1 MEEETHDGSLDLQE
15 IRRRVKELDF
25 FPRNCREE
33 PVESCSSDYETLVV
47 QDFVLQFE
55 PKVKE
60 IVEDYGDVDLLDVD
74 HTLISLEKSTI
85 YMAGVKDN
93 DKADILHSFPFA
105 SGALPVRYL
114 GLPLLTKKMTTSDY
128 GPLVE
133 KIRVR
138 IGKWTARH
146 LSFAGRLQL
155 ISSVIHSLTN
165 FWMSAFRLPSA
176 CIKEIDSICSSFLWS
191 GPELNTKKAKV
202 AWSDVCTPKDE
213 GGLGIRSLKEANKVS
228 LLKLI
233 WRMLSSTSL
242 WVQWLRLYL
251 LRKGSFWSI
260 SGNTTLGSWMWKKI
274 LKHRALASGFVK
286 HDIHNGSNTSF
297 WFDNWSKIGRLID
310 VTGHRGCI
318 DMGITLHASVAEAV
332 VNHRPRRHR
341 HDTLLRIE
349 DVIAEVRHQ
358 GLTSGEDTVRWKGNG
373 DIFKPCFNTKE
384 TWAATREPKLKVN
397 WYKGVW
403 FSHATPKY
411 SVLAWIAIKNRLT
424 TGDRMLS
431 WNAGADSS
439 CVLCHHLVETRD
451 HLFFTCP
458 YSAEVWSTLTRKLL
472 SQHFTNRW
480 EAILKLLTNKSLGHE
495 VLFLTR
501 YTFQLTLHS
510 LWKER
515 NGRRHGE
522 VPQAAAQM
530 MKYESQIMVKLSDG
544 NLTDAYL
551 EYLRNELQSVE
562 AESAKVSEEIERLS
576 QSHAQDSS
584 RLQRDLEGLLLS
596 LDSMSSQDVEKSK
609 ENQPSSS
616 SMEVCEVIDDDKFK
630 MFELENQM
638 EEKRMILKSLE
649 DLDSLRKRFD
659 AAEQVED
666 ALTGLKVLEFDGNF
680 IRLQLRTYIPK
691 LDGLLGQH
699 KFEHTTEP
707 SELIHELLIY
717 LKDKT
722 TEITKFEMFPNDIYI
737 GDIIEAPDSFRQ
749 VRLHSAVLDTRS
761 SVQWV
766 VAKVQD
772 KIIST
777 TLRKDFV
784 MSSKTI
790 RYTFEYYDKDETI
803 VAHIAGGIDAFLKV
817 SDGWP
822 LLNTP
827 LKLASL
833 KNSDNQSKGF
843 SLSLISKLE
852 ELANS
857 LDLETRQNL
866 SGFMDAVE
874 KILVQQTREELK
886 SNESS
891 QK

>member
-1 MEEETHDGSLDLQE
+1 
-15 IRRRVKELDF
+15 
-25 FPRNCREE
+25 
-33 PVESCSSDYETLVV
+33 
-47 QDFVLQFE
+47 
-55 PKVKE
+55 
-60 IVEDYGDVDLLDVD
+60 
-74 HTLISLEKSTI
+74 
-85 YMAGVKDN
+85 MAGVKDN

-458 YSAEVWSTLTRKLL
+458 YSVEVWSTLTRKLL

-495 VLFLTR
+495 VPFLTR

-530 MKYESQIMVKLSDG
+530 V
-544 NLTDAYL
+544 
-551 EYLRNELQSVE
+551 RF
-562 AESAKVSEEIERLS
+562 
-576 QSHAQDSS
+576 
-584 RLQRDLEGLLLS
+584 
-596 LDSMSSQDVEKSK
+596 LDK
-609 ENQPSSS
+609 
-616 SMEVCEVIDDDKFK
+616 
-630 MFELENQM
+630 
-638 EEKRMILKSLE
+638 
-649 DLDSLRKRFD
+649 
-659 AAEQVED
+659 QV
-666 ALTGLKVLEFDGNF
+666 
-680 IRLQLRTYIPK
+680 
-691 LDGLLGQH
+691 
-699 KFEHTTEP
+699 
-707 SELIHELLIY
+707 
-717 LKDKT
+717 
-722 TEITKFEMFPNDIYI
+722 
-737 GDIIEAPDSFRQ
+737 
-749 VRLHSAVLDTRS
+749 
-761 SVQWV
+761 
-766 VAKVQD
+766 
-772 KIIST
+772 
-777 TLRKDFV
+777 
-784 MSSKTI
+784 
-790 RYTFEYYDKDETI
+790 
-803 VAHIAGGIDAFLKV
+803 
-817 SDGWP
+817 
-822 LLNTP
+822 
-827 LKLASL
+827 
-833 KNSDNQSKGF
+833 
-843 SLSLISKLE
+843 
-852 ELANS
+852 
-857 LDLETRQNL
+857 
-866 SGFMDAVE
+866 
-874 KILVQQTREELK
+874 
-886 SNESS
+886 
-891 QK
+891 

>member
-1 MEEETHDGSLDLQE
+1 
-15 IRRRVKELDF
+15 
-25 FPRNCREE
+25 
-33 PVESCSSDYETLVV
+33 
-47 QDFVLQFE
+47 
-55 PKVKE
+55 
-60 IVEDYGDVDLLDVD
+60 
-74 HTLISLEKSTI
+74 
-85 YMAGVKDN
+85 
-93 DKADILHSFPFA
+93 
-105 SGALPVRYL
+105 
-114 GLPLLTKKMTTSDY
+114 
-128 GPLVE
+128 
-133 KIRVR
+133 
-138 IGKWTARH
+138 
-146 LSFAGRLQL
+146 
-155 ISSVIHSLTN
+155 
-165 FWMSAFRLPSA
+165 
-176 CIKEIDSICSSFLWS
+176 
-191 GPELNTKKAKV
+191 
-202 AWSDVCTPKDE
+202 
-213 GGLGIRSLKEANKVS
+213 
-228 LLKLI
+228 
-233 WRMLSSTSL
+233 
-242 WVQWLRLYL
+242 
-251 LRKGSFWSI
+251 
-260 SGNTTLGSWMWKKI
+260 
-274 LKHRALASGFVK
+274 
-286 HDIHNGSNTSF
+286 
-297 WFDNWSKIGRLID
+297 
-310 VTGHRGCI
+310 
-318 DMGITLHASVAEAV
+318 
-332 VNHRPRRHR
+332 
-341 HDTLLRIE
+341 
-349 DVIAEVRHQ
+349 
-358 GLTSGEDTVRWKGNG
+358 
-373 DIFKPCFNTKE
+373 
-384 TWAATREPKLKVN
+384 
-397 WYKGVW
+397 
-403 FSHATPKY
+403 
-411 SVLAWIAIKNRLT
+411 
-424 TGDRMLS
+424 
-431 WNAGADSS
+431 
-439 CVLCHHLVETRD
+439 
-451 HLFFTCP
+451 
-458 YSAEVWSTLTRKLL
+458 
-472 SQHFTNRW
+472 
-480 EAILKLLTNKSLGHE
+480 
-495 VLFLTR
+495 
-501 YTFQLTLHS
+501 
-510 LWKER
+510 
-515 NGRRHGE
+515 
-522 VPQAAAQM
+522 

-680 IRLQLRTYIPK
+680 IRLQLRTYIQK
-691 LDGLLGQH
+691 LDGFLGQH
-699 KFEHTTEP
+699 KFDHITEP

-737 GDIIEAPDSFRQ
+737 GDIIEAADSFRQ

-777 TLRKDFV
+777 TLRKYIV

-833 KNSDNQSKGF
+833 KNSDNQSKGI
-843 SLSLISKLE
+843 SLSLICKVE

-866 SGFMDAVE
+866 SGFMDAIE
-874 KILVQQTREELK
+874 KILVEQTREELQ
-886 SNESS
+886 SNKSS

>member
-15 IRRRVKELDF
+15 IRRRVKEFDF

-60 IVEDYGDVDLLDVD
+60 IVEDYGD
-74 HTLISLEKSTI
+74 
-85 YMAGVKDN
+85 
-93 DKADILHSFPFA
+93 
-105 SGALPVRYL
+105 
-114 GLPLLTKKMTTSDY
+114 
-128 GPLVE
+128 
-133 KIRVR
+133 
-138 IGKWTARH
+138 
-146 LSFAGRLQL
+146 
-155 ISSVIHSLTN
+155 
-165 FWMSAFRLPSA
+165 
-176 CIKEIDSICSSFLWS
+176 
-191 GPELNTKKAKV
+191 
-202 AWSDVCTPKDE
+202 
-213 GGLGIRSLKEANKVS
+213 
-228 LLKLI
+228 
-233 WRMLSSTSL
+233 
-242 WVQWLRLYL
+242 
-251 LRKGSFWSI
+251 
-260 SGNTTLGSWMWKKI
+260 
-274 LKHRALASGFVK
+274 
-286 HDIHNGSNTSF
+286 
-297 WFDNWSKIGRLID
+297 
-310 VTGHRGCI
+310 
-318 DMGITLHASVAEAV
+318 
-332 VNHRPRRHR
+332 
-341 HDTLLRIE
+341 
-349 DVIAEVRHQ
+349 
-358 GLTSGEDTVRWKGNG
+358 
-373 DIFKPCFNTKE
+373 
-384 TWAATREPKLKVN
+384 
-397 WYKGVW
+397 
-403 FSHATPKY
+403 
-411 SVLAWIAIKNRLT
+411 
-424 TGDRMLS
+424 
-431 WNAGADSS
+431 
-439 CVLCHHLVETRD
+439 
-451 HLFFTCP
+451 
-458 YSAEVWSTLTRKLL
+458 
-472 SQHFTNRW
+472 
-480 EAILKLLTNKSLGHE
+480 
-495 VLFLTR
+495 
-501 YTFQLTLHS
+501 
-510 LWKER
+510 
-515 NGRRHGE
+515 
-522 VPQAAAQM
+522 

-630 MFELENQM
+630 M

-680 IRLQLRTYIPK
+680 IRLQLRTYIQK
-691 LDGLLGQH
+691 LDGFLGQH
-699 KFEHTTEP
+699 KFDHITEP

-737 GDIIEAPDSFRQ
+737 GDIIEAADSFRQ

-777 TLRKDFV
+777 TLRKYIV

-852 ELANS
+852 SGTSEL
-857 LDLETRQNL
+857 L
-866 SGFMDAVE
+866 GFRDPA
-874 KILVQQTREELK
+874 KLIRLHGCC
-886 SNESS
+886 
-891 QK
+891 

>member
-60 IVEDYGDVDLLDVD
+60 IVEDYGDVDLLDV
-74 HTLISLEKSTI
+74 E
-85 YMAGVKDN
+85 
-93 DKADILHSFPFA
+93 
-105 SGALPVRYL
+105 
-114 GLPLLTKKMTTSDY
+114 
-128 GPLVE
+128 
-133 KIRVR
+133 
-138 IGKWTARH
+138 
-146 LSFAGRLQL
+146 
-155 ISSVIHSLTN
+155 
-165 FWMSAFRLPSA
+165 
-176 CIKEIDSICSSFLWS
+176 DS
-191 GPELNTKKAKV
+191 
-202 AWSDVCTPKDE
+202 
-213 GGLGIRSLKEANKVS
+213 
-228 LLKLI
+228 
-233 WRMLSSTSL
+233 
-242 WVQWLRLYL
+242 
-251 LRKGSFWSI
+251 
-260 SGNTTLGSWMWKKI
+260 
-274 LKHRALASGFVK
+274 
-286 HDIHNGSNTSF
+286 
-297 WFDNWSKIGRLID
+297 
-310 VTGHRGCI
+310 
-318 DMGITLHASVAEAV
+318 
-332 VNHRPRRHR
+332 
-341 HDTLLRIE
+341 
-349 DVIAEVRHQ
+349 
-358 GLTSGEDTVRWKGNG
+358 
-373 DIFKPCFNTKE
+373 
-384 TWAATREPKLKVN
+384 
-397 WYKGVW
+397 
-403 FSHATPKY
+403 
-411 SVLAWIAIKNRLT
+411 
-424 TGDRMLS
+424 
-431 WNAGADSS
+431 
-439 CVLCHHLVETRD
+439 
-451 HLFFTCP
+451 
-458 YSAEVWSTLTRKLL
+458 
-472 SQHFTNRW
+472 
-480 EAILKLLTNKSLGHE
+480 
-495 VLFLTR
+495 
-501 YTFQLTLHS
+501 
-510 LWKER
+510 
-515 NGRRHGE
+515 
-522 VPQAAAQM
+522 
-530 MKYESQIMVKLSDG
+530 
-544 NLTDAYL
+544 DAYL

-649 DLDSLRKRFD
+649 DLDSLR
-659 AAEQVED
+659 
-666 ALTGLKVLEFDGNF
+666 LKVLEFDGNF

>member
-1 MEEETHDGSLDLQE
+1 
-15 IRRRVKELDF
+15 
-25 FPRNCREE
+25 
-33 PVESCSSDYETLVV
+33 
-47 QDFVLQFE
+47 
-55 PKVKE
+55 VKE
-60 IVEDYGDVDLLDVD
+60 IVEEYGDVDLLDV
-74 HTLISLEKSTI
+74 E
-85 YMAGVKDN
+85 
-93 DKADILHSFPFA
+93 
-105 SGALPVRYL
+105 
-114 GLPLLTKKMTTSDY
+114 
-128 GPLVE
+128 
-133 KIRVR
+133 
-138 IGKWTARH
+138 
-146 LSFAGRLQL
+146 
-155 ISSVIHSLTN
+155 
-165 FWMSAFRLPSA
+165 
-176 CIKEIDSICSSFLWS
+176 DS
-191 GPELNTKKAKV
+191 
-202 AWSDVCTPKDE
+202 
-213 GGLGIRSLKEANKVS
+213 
-228 LLKLI
+228 
-233 WRMLSSTSL
+233 
-242 WVQWLRLYL
+242 
-251 LRKGSFWSI
+251 
-260 SGNTTLGSWMWKKI
+260 
-274 LKHRALASGFVK
+274 
-286 HDIHNGSNTSF
+286 
-297 WFDNWSKIGRLID
+297 
-310 VTGHRGCI
+310 
-318 DMGITLHASVAEAV
+318 
-332 VNHRPRRHR
+332 
-341 HDTLLRIE
+341 
-349 DVIAEVRHQ
+349 
-358 GLTSGEDTVRWKGNG
+358 
-373 DIFKPCFNTKE
+373 
-384 TWAATREPKLKVN
+384 
-397 WYKGVW
+397 
-403 FSHATPKY
+403 
-411 SVLAWIAIKNRLT
+411 
-424 TGDRMLS
+424 
-431 WNAGADSS
+431 
-439 CVLCHHLVETRD
+439 
-451 HLFFTCP
+451 
-458 YSAEVWSTLTRKLL
+458 
-472 SQHFTNRW
+472 
-480 EAILKLLTNKSLGHE
+480 
-495 VLFLTR
+495 
-501 YTFQLTLHS
+501 
-510 LWKER
+510 
-515 NGRRHGE
+515 
-522 VPQAAAQM
+522 
-530 MKYESQIMVKLSDG
+530 
-544 NLTDAYL
+544 DAYL

-680 IRLQLRTYIPK
+680 IRLQLRTYIQK
-691 LDGLLGQH
+691 LDGFLGQH
-699 KFEHTTEP
+699 KFDHITEP

-737 GDIIEAPDSFRQ
+737 GDIIEAADSFRQ

-777 TLRKDFV
+777 TLRKYIV

-833 KNSDNQSKGF
+833 KNSDNQSKGI
-843 SLSLISKLE
+843 SLSLICKVE

-866 SGFMDAVE
+866 SGFMDAIE
-874 KILVQQTREELK
+874 KILVEQTREELQ
-886 SNESS
+886 SNKSS

>member
-60 IVEDYGDVDLLDVD
+60 IVEDYGDVDLLDV
-74 HTLISLEKSTI
+74 E
-85 YMAGVKDN
+85 
-93 DKADILHSFPFA
+93 
-105 SGALPVRYL
+105 
-114 GLPLLTKKMTTSDY
+114 
-128 GPLVE
+128 
-133 KIRVR
+133 
-138 IGKWTARH
+138 
-146 LSFAGRLQL
+146 
-155 ISSVIHSLTN
+155 
-165 FWMSAFRLPSA
+165 
-176 CIKEIDSICSSFLWS
+176 DS
-191 GPELNTKKAKV
+191 
-202 AWSDVCTPKDE
+202 
-213 GGLGIRSLKEANKVS
+213 
-228 LLKLI
+228 
-233 WRMLSSTSL
+233 
-242 WVQWLRLYL
+242 
-251 LRKGSFWSI
+251 
-260 SGNTTLGSWMWKKI
+260 
-274 LKHRALASGFVK
+274 
-286 HDIHNGSNTSF
+286 
-297 WFDNWSKIGRLID
+297 
-310 VTGHRGCI
+310 
-318 DMGITLHASVAEAV
+318 
-332 VNHRPRRHR
+332 
-341 HDTLLRIE
+341 
-349 DVIAEVRHQ
+349 
-358 GLTSGEDTVRWKGNG
+358 
-373 DIFKPCFNTKE
+373 
-384 TWAATREPKLKVN
+384 
-397 WYKGVW
+397 
-403 FSHATPKY
+403 
-411 SVLAWIAIKNRLT
+411 
-424 TGDRMLS
+424 
-431 WNAGADSS
+431 
-439 CVLCHHLVETRD
+439 
-451 HLFFTCP
+451 
-458 YSAEVWSTLTRKLL
+458 
-472 SQHFTNRW
+472 
-480 EAILKLLTNKSLGHE
+480 
-495 VLFLTR
+495 
-501 YTFQLTLHS
+501 
-510 LWKER
+510 
-515 NGRRHGE
+515 
-522 VPQAAAQM
+522 
-530 MKYESQIMVKLSDG
+530 
-544 NLTDAYL
+544 DAYL

-659 AAEQVED
+659 
-666 ALTGLKVLEFDGNF
+666 
-680 IRLQLRTYIPK
+680 
-691 LDGLLGQH
+691 DGLLGQH

>member
-60 IVEDYGDVDLLDVD
+60 IVEDYGDVDLLDV
-74 HTLISLEKSTI
+74 E
-85 YMAGVKDN
+85 
-93 DKADILHSFPFA
+93 
-105 SGALPVRYL
+105 
-114 GLPLLTKKMTTSDY
+114 
-128 GPLVE
+128 
-133 KIRVR
+133 
-138 IGKWTARH
+138 
-146 LSFAGRLQL
+146 
-155 ISSVIHSLTN
+155 
-165 FWMSAFRLPSA
+165 
-176 CIKEIDSICSSFLWS
+176 DS
-191 GPELNTKKAKV
+191 
-202 AWSDVCTPKDE
+202 
-213 GGLGIRSLKEANKVS
+213 
-228 LLKLI
+228 
-233 WRMLSSTSL
+233 
-242 WVQWLRLYL
+242 
-251 LRKGSFWSI
+251 
-260 SGNTTLGSWMWKKI
+260 
-274 LKHRALASGFVK
+274 
-286 HDIHNGSNTSF
+286 
-297 WFDNWSKIGRLID
+297 
-310 VTGHRGCI
+310 
-318 DMGITLHASVAEAV
+318 
-332 VNHRPRRHR
+332 
-341 HDTLLRIE
+341 
-349 DVIAEVRHQ
+349 
-358 GLTSGEDTVRWKGNG
+358 
-373 DIFKPCFNTKE
+373 
-384 TWAATREPKLKVN
+384 
-397 WYKGVW
+397 
-403 FSHATPKY
+403 
-411 SVLAWIAIKNRLT
+411 
-424 TGDRMLS
+424 
-431 WNAGADSS
+431 
-439 CVLCHHLVETRD
+439 
-451 HLFFTCP
+451 
-458 YSAEVWSTLTRKLL
+458 
-472 SQHFTNRW
+472 
-480 EAILKLLTNKSLGHE
+480 
-495 VLFLTR
+495 
-501 YTFQLTLHS
+501 
-510 LWKER
+510 
-515 NGRRHGE
+515 
-522 VPQAAAQM
+522 
-530 MKYESQIMVKLSDG
+530 
-544 NLTDAYL
+544 DAYL

-649 DLDSLRKRFD
+649 DLDSLRK
-659 AAEQVED
+659 
-666 ALTGLKVLEFDGNF
+666 
-680 IRLQLRTYIPK
+680 RLQLRTYIPK

>member
-15 IRRRVKELDF
+15 IRRRVKEFDF

-60 IVEDYGDVDLLDVD
+60 IVEDYGD
-74 HTLISLEKSTI
+74 
-85 YMAGVKDN
+85 
-93 DKADILHSFPFA
+93 
-105 SGALPVRYL
+105 
-114 GLPLLTKKMTTSDY
+114 
-128 GPLVE
+128 
-133 KIRVR
+133 
-138 IGKWTARH
+138 
-146 LSFAGRLQL
+146 
-155 ISSVIHSLTN
+155 
-165 FWMSAFRLPSA
+165 
-176 CIKEIDSICSSFLWS
+176 
-191 GPELNTKKAKV
+191 
-202 AWSDVCTPKDE
+202 
-213 GGLGIRSLKEANKVS
+213 
-228 LLKLI
+228 
-233 WRMLSSTSL
+233 
-242 WVQWLRLYL
+242 
-251 LRKGSFWSI
+251 
-260 SGNTTLGSWMWKKI
+260 
-274 LKHRALASGFVK
+274 
-286 HDIHNGSNTSF
+286 
-297 WFDNWSKIGRLID
+297 
-310 VTGHRGCI
+310 
-318 DMGITLHASVAEAV
+318 
-332 VNHRPRRHR
+332 
-341 HDTLLRIE
+341 
-349 DVIAEVRHQ
+349 
-358 GLTSGEDTVRWKGNG
+358 
-373 DIFKPCFNTKE
+373 
-384 TWAATREPKLKVN
+384 
-397 WYKGVW
+397 
-403 FSHATPKY
+403 
-411 SVLAWIAIKNRLT
+411 
-424 TGDRMLS
+424 
-431 WNAGADSS
+431 
-439 CVLCHHLVETRD
+439 
-451 HLFFTCP
+451 
-458 YSAEVWSTLTRKLL
+458 
-472 SQHFTNRW
+472 
-480 EAILKLLTNKSLGHE
+480 
-495 VLFLTR
+495 
-501 YTFQLTLHS
+501 
-510 LWKER
+510 
-515 NGRRHGE
+515 
-522 VPQAAAQM
+522 

-630 MFELENQM
+630 M

-680 IRLQLRTYIPK
+680 IRLQLRTYIQK
-691 LDGLLGQH
+691 LDGFLGQH
-699 KFEHTTEP
+699 KFDHITEP

-737 GDIIEAPDSFRQ
+737 GDIIEAADSFRQ

-777 TLRKDFV
+777 TLRKYIV